1 MKSLTTVIVLSL
13 SCASVN
19 FAAAEPFNNRS
30 PEWSAISSD
39 NAALA
44 GSENRQT
51 LAGAGFNDRSQDW
64 LAAVVPGQGP
74 GECQPGAYFVSSYGF
89 SNKSFAP
96 SYTAQTA
103 GSRLITA
110 SSPALC

>member
-30 PEWSAISSD
+30 PEWSAISSN

-51 LAGAGFNDRSQDW
+51 LAGAGFNAVHYTHLERQDRRPH
-64 LAAVVPGQGP
+64 LV
-74 GECQPGAYFVSSYGF
+74 
-89 SNKSFAP
+89 
-96 SYTAQTA
+96 
-103 GSRLITA
+103 R
-110 SSPALC
+110 